1 VPSNVVGAQLQ
12 KLREARGWSQEV
24 LAGELQ
30 RGGWEISR
38 GTLAKIE
45 ARIRCVNDEEL
56 LYFSRAFGVS
66 VNQLYPGNV
75 RRASRH
81 A

>member
-1 VPSNVVGAQLQ
+1 VQ
-12 KLREARGWSQEV
+12 KLREAKGWSQEV

-45 ARIRCVNDEEL
+45 SRIRCVSDGEL
-56 LYFSRAFGVS
+56 LYFSRALGVS
-66 VNQLYPGNV
+66 VNQLYPGNA
-75 RRASRH
+75 RRTTRS
-81 A
+81 